1 MSDCSCKNSVPREER
16 ASRVRGFDGTADRW
30 GVIANRDI
38 QCGEVIT
45 VFGGTTYL
53 NESERVG
60 ADFGQLHARLHEAV
74 VPLQYTFQGHLAE
87 SSNAKI
93 WAIPEPDKAVVRG
106 RRDVKANLRQALKA
120 GGDPGI
126 GQWINHTCCDI
137 HCNAEFQLTRTL
149 SGDPRHG
156 SMEEEGVIMLV
167 VRASKPIK
175 RQETVLVH
183 YNPRGGIQSWET
195 VFKCTCCLCRGKC
208 GPSALSSDNT
218 ELSFAKLIRQA
229 QHNGVLSAKEITR
242 GDFVSTPQKDFGGN
256 VVESHAGGVQVR
268 GFCTKSRRLVSKGF
282 QAAEVQKGIPLFK
295 WKGAAQVLSLP
306 VIAKIWAHQ
315 HHTSGGGGWLE
326 DETVDV
332 AIQWSL
338 YGDTRVGGL
347 APCPGRNGYISLVTI
362 QELML

>member
-1 MSDCSCKNSVPREER
+1 
-16 ASRVRGFDGTADRW
+16 
-30 GVIANRDI
+30 
-38 QCGEVIT
+38 
-45 VFGGTTYL
+45 
-53 NESERVG
+53 
-60 ADFGQLHARLHEAV
+60 
-74 VPLQYTFQGHLAE
+74 
-87 SSNAKI
+87 
-93 WAIPEPDKAVVRG
+93 
-106 RRDVKANLRQALKA
+106 
-120 GGDPGI
+120 
-126 GQWINHTCCDI
+126 
-137 HCNAEFQLTRTL
+137 
-149 SGDPRHG
+149 
-156 SMEEEGVIMLV
+156 MLV

-362 QELML
+362 QELQL